1 MEINSKKKGKLP
13 LKHYLQYILIG
24 LVTTFISFGSFW
36 ILMMLFNLQPNPA
49 NIISV
54 VLAVLFAYLANKI
67 VVFKSRC
74 RNFAGLVAELFR
86 FAVARGLS
94 ILTEIGG
101 VFLLYSVFHVEALA
115 AKILVSIFVL
125 ILNYLF
131 FKFYIF
137 KNPITSDPGPK
148 QGGN

>member
-1 MEINSKKKGKLP
+1 MDILSNNKGKLP
-13 LKHYLQYILIG
+13 LKHYLKYILIG
-24 LVTTFISFGSFW
+24 LFTTFISFGSFW
-36 ILMMLFNLQPNPA
+36 ILMTLLDVQPNPA

-74 RNFAGLVAELFR
+74 QNFAELVSELFR

-101 VFLLYSVFHVEALA
+101 VFLLYSVINVEALA
-115 AKILVSIFVL
+115 AKILVSVFVL
-125 ILNYLF
+125 IINYLF

-137 KNPITSDPGPK
+137 KNSISSDTCPK
-148 QGGN
+148 

>member
-1 MEINSKKKGKLP
+1 MAILSKNEGKLP

-36 ILMMLFNLQPNPA
+36 ILITRLDVQPNLA
-49 NIISV
+49 NLISV
-54 VLAVLFAYLANKI
+54 ILAVLFAYLANKI

-74 RNFAGLVAELFR
+74 GNFAELVSELFR

-137 KNPITSDPGPK
+137 KNPITSTTCLK
-148 QGGN
+148 QDGN